1 VYKSTD
7 GGFSF
12 PNDIGNTI
20 HVDQH
25 VLAFAPGNAN
35 TIYVGNDGGL
45 FVSKAGAAFVSLNTG
60 LVITQFYPG
69 LALNGSVAMGGTQ
82 DNGTNFTTAAK
93 DQSPSTWTQLF
104 GGDGGFA
111 AIEPTTPPAIAYGET
126 QWAANSGYSGPR
138 KSTNIGVNTFFL
150 ATTGINLGDPARFI
164 PPLVMSPST
173 SSTLYF
179 GTKVVYKTTNSAGMW
194 NPISPDLTIGLAGQ
208 SGCAS
213 NTTNCIRTIAE
224 AKSNGKVVYVGTG
237 NGLVWMTPD
246 GGTTWNLINAAPI
259 PLRAIT
265 DIAVNPTN
273 ENNVFVT
280 VSGFGT
286 TPGVD
291 DGHVFMSINNGVKWT
306 DISGTMPSRLPNIPV
321 NAIVLDPSA
330 PTTEILVGTDLGVY
344 RTHDGGTTWSPF
356 NSGLPNVPVLDLVLN
371 QGALAAATHGRGVW
385 TASIG
390 SSVTAAHDFN
400 IDGLSDIL
408 WFHNPTGTVAIWL
421 MNGLSTPQEGTVGAV
436 GANSGWSVVGTGDF
450 NGDGKWDIL
459 WYHAPTGTVAVW
471 LMNGFTVLQKATVGV
486 LSGWTVAGTGDFN
499 GDGNSDI
506 LWYNVPSGTVGV
518 WFLNGAKLLQ
528 SGTFGPVPTNWLI
541 AETGDFN
548 GDRKSDILWR
558 DMNGGTVAIWLI
570 NGLQILQSNNV
581 RTVPLEWQIQGSN
594 AD

>member
-1 VYKSTD
+1 MYKSTD

-93 DQSPSTWTQLF
+93 DQSPSTRTQLF

-265 DIAVNPTN
+265 DTQSIRPMR
-273 ENNVFVT
+273 
-280 VSGFGT
+280 T
-286 TPGVD
+286 TSSSPSPG
-291 DGHVFMSINNGVKWT
+291 
-306 DISGTMPSRLPNIPV
+306 
-321 NAIVLDPSA
+321 SA
-330 PTTEILVGTDLGVY
+330 P
-344 RTHDGGTTWSPF
+344 R
-356 NSGLPNVPVLDLVLN
+356 
-371 QGALAAATHGRGVW
+371 
-385 TASIG
+385 
-390 SSVTAAHDFN
+390 
-400 IDGLSDIL
+400 
-408 WFHNPTGTVAIWL
+408 
-421 MNGLSTPQEGTVGAV
+421 QE
-436 GANSGWSVVGTGDF
+436 
-450 NGDGKWDIL
+450 
-459 WYHAPTGTVAVW
+459 
-471 LMNGFTVLQKATVGV
+471 
-486 LSGWTVAGTGDFN
+486 
-499 GDGNSDI
+499 
-506 LWYNVPSGTVGV
+506 
-518 WFLNGAKLLQ
+518 
-528 SGTFGPVPTNWLI
+528 
-541 AETGDFN
+541 
-548 GDRKSDILWR
+548 
-558 DMNGGTVAIWLI
+558 
-570 NGLQILQSNNV
+570 
-581 RTVPLEWQIQGSN
+581 
-594 AD
+594 